1 MTLAARRPGFAAI
14 SGVVLLLAAMMAP
27 AAGQETP
34 DTWYGERIVS
44 GDIPVH
50 VEHLWSKGPKLRA
63 ETVIGGHPIVTLVNG
78 ERYFI
83 VDPLTKT
90 GVAIQRSPRAIRA
103 DAARGR
109 PFGNEATILLE
120 IGGEKVSTQEVSGR
134 PCDLYRLT
142 NSEGRHEV
150 CVSQDEARL
159 PVLVRIWRRSS
170 GKEALTRYLDWT
182 RGLALSDAFFE
193 PEPDVALESL
203 SYDEYVARAA
213 KEQIGPAPPFFRD
226 LLHGTR

>member
-1 MTLAARRPGFAAI
+1 MVRGADRQRRRSGACGTPVVQRCEAQGGDGDRRP
-14 SGVVLLLAAMMAP
+14 
-27 AAGQETP
+27 P
-34 DTWYGERIVS
+34 DRHAGER
-44 GDIPVH
+44 
-50 VEHLWSKGPKLRA
+50 RA
-63 ETVIGGHPIVTLVNG
+63 LLHRRSAHE
-78 ERYFI
+78 
-83 VDPLTKT
+83 D

-103 DAARGR
+103 DAERGR

-134 PCDLYRLT
+134 TCDLYRLT
-142 NSEGRHEV
+142 NKDGRHEV
-150 CVSQDEARL
+150 CISRDEARL
-159 PVLVRIWRRSS
+159 PVLVRIWSRAS

-193 PEPDVALESL
+193 PEPDVKLEPL
-203 SYDEYVARAA
+203 SYEEYVARAG